1 MYEITLFDCQIE
13 FVLETIKG
21 YLAKENEKY
30 NYRKYSKTKEENF
43 SKTFARDTYHQI
55 LSEYTESNKNNKNEN
70 NQLKIS

>member
-1 MYEITLFDCQIE
+1 MYEITLFDCQVE

-30 NYRKYSKTKEENF
+30 NYRKYSKSKEENF

-55 LSEYTESNKNNKNEN
+55 LSEYTELRKKYTEKN

>member
-55 LSEYTESNKNNKNEN
+55 LSEYIELSKTNSNDDT
-70 NQLKIS
+70 QSKIS